1 MFFIKEVWV
10 KESST
15 PRKHEKQS
23 STETI
28 DTLSFDGKYNPTN
41 PFLGS
46 EPNWGLPAR
55 CRRML
60 LLG

>member
-10 KESST
+10 KEFTT
-15 PRKHEKQS
+15 PKKHETQS
-23 STETI
+23 SSGII

-46 EPNWGLPAR
+46 ELNWGVLAR
-55 CRRML
+55 RRRML